1 MRIIRDLAAAFLFGL
16 LLLWAVTAHAC
27 GFGYSASYVSAY
39 SYAPTVSYYVPQV
52 AYAYAYAAPATYTY
66 AAAAPCPPVA
76 EVQAPAPVQA
86 PAYVPETMP
95 YATAAHYGAGLSSY
109 GLNSYGYHRSTV
121 VVEGRRNFFRRDVA
135 VVEAPHAAVV
145 VEGRRSFFGNA
156 AVVRQKT
163 VTRSVTRT
171 RTTLR

>member
-1 MRIIRDLAAAFLFGL
+1 MKTIRDLTAAFLFGL

-27 GFGYSASYVSAY
+27 GFGYSASYVSA
-39 SYAPTVSYYVPQV
+39 SYGASY
-52 AYAYAYAAPATYTY
+52 YAAPVAYVQYIQAPAAYTY
-66 AAAAPCPPVA
+66 AAVAAPVCPPVA
-76 EVQAPAPVQA
+76 EVQASAPVQA

-95 YATAAHYGAGLSSY
+95 YATAAYYGAGLSSY

-145 VEGRRSFFGNA
+145 VEGRRSFFANRGVA
-156 AVVRQKT
+156 RQKT

-171 RTTLR
+171 RTVLR